1 MALRRIRSSHFLL
14 LEECSKKT
22 VININ
27 FKTNMKKIVLMLLGV
42 AATINVMAV
51 DYTAKAV
58 VTLQSQSGYSC
69 KLTLRQAAEY
79 AALNGLEM
87 NMEGRQVALYALN
100 GTTKLQ
106 TAQAADMENVKLGL
120 LADASTSYT
129 LTVSS
134 VAGAE
139 TLYIWDADSASY
151 ALTEGA
157 VYNFTATA
165 SATDEARF
173 VIKKAPLP
181 TVQGICFNYNILTL
195 TKYNSATV
203 EVFADGAAT
212 AAVTANV
219 PSDLPFD
226 VDLNAQ
232 ASGKYKVVVNVPGAT
247 PEEYIIDVKPAV
259 TVVP

>member
-1 MALRRIRSSHFLL
+1 
-14 LEECSKKT
+14 
-22 VININ
+22 
-27 FKTNMKKIVLMLLGV
+27 MKKIVLMLLGV

-69 KLTLRQAAEY
+69 ELTLRQSNEY
-79 AALNGLEM
+79 GALDGTEM
-87 NMEGRQVALYALN
+87 YMSGRQVALYALN
-100 GTTKLQ
+100 GTTPLEIAK
-106 TAQAADMENVKLGL
+106 AANLEGVKLGL
-120 LADASTSYT
+120 LADASASYT
-129 LTVSS
+129 ITVSS

-151 ALTEGA
+151 ALTAGA
-157 VYNFTATA
+157 SYTFTATA
-165 SATDEARF
+165 NATDEARF
-173 VIKKAPLP
+173 VIKKAPMP
-181 TVQGICFNYNILTL
+181 TAQGICFNYNILTL
-195 TKYNSATV
+195 TKYNGATV

-226 VDLNAQ
+226 VDLSSEA
-232 ASGKYKVVVNVPGAT
+232 AGKYKVVVSGIAT

>member
-1 MALRRIRSSHFLL
+1 
-14 LEECSKKT
+14 
-22 VININ
+22 
-27 FKTNMKKIVLMLLGV
+27 MKKVILMLLGV

-51 DYTAKAV
+51 DYTAKAK
-58 VTLQSQSGYSC
+58 VTLSSTSGFSC
-69 KLTLRQAAEY
+69 DLTLRQSAEY
-79 AALNGLEM
+79 SALSGNEM
-87 NMEGRQVALYALN
+87 FMSGRKIALYAIN
-100 GTTKLQ
+100 GTTPLQ
-106 TAQAADMENVKLGL
+106 IAKAADLEGVKLGL

-134 VAGAE
+134 VEGAK

-157 VYNFTATA
+157 VYHFAATA

-181 TVQGICFNYNILTL
+181 TAQGICFNYNILTL
-195 TKYNSATV
+195 TKYAGATV

-232 ASGKYKVVVNVPGAT
+232 ASGKYKVVVTIPGVAD

-259 TVVP
+259 TTL